1 MCEAADGE
9 NRTTSESAARFAAD
23 ALRKKKR
30 DRTRLK
36 ILLIELAANLTKVTE
51 GIARIYGY
59 LPRCK
64 KLAVSALIPISG
76 LQM

>member
-1 MCEAADGE
+1 MCEAADDA
-9 NRTTSESAARFAAD
+9 NPATSKFAARFAAD

-51 GIARIYGY
+51 GIARTYGH
-59 LPRCK
+59 LPFERNDFCFM
-64 KLAVSALIPISG
+64 P
-76 LQM
+76 